1 MKKALVLLII
11 ISIGLLGYD
20 GYIFYNIQNQ
30 TKKYEEIKQEY
41 NKLSEEEINKSN
53 EIIKL
58 TNELSEYKEN
68 NIDTNKEYNLW
79 MNLNKNVQDLLK

>member
-53 EIIKL
+53 EITKL
-58 TNELSEYKEN
+58 TDELSEYKEN

-79 MNLNKNVQDLLK
+79 MNVNKNVQDLLK

>member
-11 ISIGLLGYD
+11 ITLGLLGYD

-41 NKLSEEEINKSN
+41 NKLLEDEINKSN
-53 EIIKL
+53 EITKL
-58 TNELSEYKEN
+58 TDELSEYKEN